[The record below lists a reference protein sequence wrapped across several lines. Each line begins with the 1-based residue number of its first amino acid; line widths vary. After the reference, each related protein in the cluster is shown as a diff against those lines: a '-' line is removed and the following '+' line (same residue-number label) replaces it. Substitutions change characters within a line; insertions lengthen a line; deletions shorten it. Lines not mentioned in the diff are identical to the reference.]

1 MKTWGGRSWVE
12 KRMWA
17 MSFKRSGEWEALIIT
32 WWAIVV
38 SFRRLWRMSWA
49 WIWRRWG
56 REVEVFRRER
66 ILVVVLLRWGSI
78 NGAICDL
85 SSVCLFWRWEDEC
98 FVWRLVS
105 SSSYRFVSATKT
117 KKQKT
122 KNKRR

>member
-1 MKTWGGRSWVE
+1 MRELQVKTWGRRSWVE

-66 ILVVVLLRWGSI
+66 ILVVVLLRWGSGT
-78 NGAICDL
+78 GAICDL
-85 SSVCLFWRWEDEC
+85 STVCLFGVGSGEMGRRM
-98 FVWRLVS
+98 FRLETGQLVQLPIV
-105 SSSYRFVSATKT
+105 REKL
-117 KKQKT
+117 
-122 KNKRR
+122 